1 MRRLKR
7 FFPPGYEYKGELW
20 LAGILWGGP
29 VGVSVFRFVLSLY
42 LAVGKLYQNVSYMD
56 YRKVLREGARVAAY
70 AELVEWYWALWI
82 PAILFLAAMPLYHY
96 YYYCD
101 TRSIYVMRRLP
112 RRGITFKSCVQ
123 GPALGVVIVLAT
135 AVLLYLL
142 YYGIYCLGVPAE
154 CMPRFYSRE

>member
-1 MRRLKR
+1 MKKLEKL
-7 FFPPGYEYKGELW
+7 FPPGYEYKGELW
-20 LAGILWGGP
+20 LAGLLWGGAA
-29 VGVSVFRFVLSLY
+29 GVSVLRFALGLY
-42 LAVGKLYQNVSYMD
+42 VAVGKLYQNLSHMD
-56 YRKVLREGARVAAY
+56 YRKVLREGARVEAY

-96 YYYCD
+96 FYYYRD

-112 RRGITFKSCVQ
+112 RRGITFKSCVR
-123 GPALGVVIVLAT
+123 GPALGVVIVLVT

-154 CMPRFYSRE
+154 CMPRFD